1 LFSVQD
7 PAAGANL
14 AHMSIEAVAILIS
27 RKQSAALLG
36 VSVSMVDKLIRKGE
50 LEAVYLGDRVLLR
63 RADVESLTLTPSRR
77 RAMERPCSG
86 SVQ

>member
-1 LFSVQD
+1 
-7 PAAGANL
+7 
-14 AHMSIEAVAILIS
+14 MSIEFIAILIS
-27 RKQSAALLG
+27 RKQSAAILG

-63 RADVESLTLTPSRR
+63 RANVESLALTPSQRKAFSR
-77 RAMERPCSG
+77 DCAG